1 MAKKQP
7 PLPKGTKKVE
17 KVMGEYKRG
26 ELNVG
31 KSQKKVAS
39 KKQAIAIALSEQRQ
53 SEAKKR
59 KSRGK

>member
-1 MAKKQP
+1 MEKKN
-7 PLPKGTKKVE
+7 KID

-26 ELNVG
+26 TLNIG

-53 SEAKKR
+53 SAAKKR